1 MDQQHYKSHI
11 LKNIVLAIVYGLLYC
26 GLEILFRGR
35 THWTMACL
43 GAVCG
48 VAIGE
53 LNSHLPWDISLL
65 AQGIIGS
72 VIVTVLEFI
81 TGLIVNVWLCW
92 DVWDYSDLPFNIMGQ
107 ICLPFSILW
116 VGVSIIVVVLDDWLR
131 YWWWGEDKPHYRII

>member
-1 MDQQHYKSHI
+1 
-11 LKNIVLAIVYGLLYC
+11 
-26 GLEILFRGR
+26 
-35 THWTMACL
+35 
-43 GAVCG
+43 
-48 VAIGE
+48 
-53 LNSHLPWDISLL
+53 L